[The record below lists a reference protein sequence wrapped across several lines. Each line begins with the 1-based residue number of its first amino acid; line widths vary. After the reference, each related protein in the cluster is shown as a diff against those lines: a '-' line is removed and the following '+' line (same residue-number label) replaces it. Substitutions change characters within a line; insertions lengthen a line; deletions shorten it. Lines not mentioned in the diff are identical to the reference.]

1 MLPFHKSIFLK
12 MKFFLAFL
20 LLSLVWLVGASL
32 YMYDIKDHGHVH
44 DVANTP
50 KFENVVVDVRRS
62 FLGMDPDKVVCF
74 RESHRNFYIFT
85 LILMTT
91 IIGLVAYGFVVKNSL
106 SQSLKKKNGEIEEQ
120 RKQIAQSNQNLVS
133 SINYAR
139 RVQNA
144 FMPTHDDLNQIF
156 KSHFVVNQPRDIVS
170 GDFFWVKEINRSV
183 LLCVG
188 DCTGHG
194 VPAALLTMNAFN
206 LLNALST
213 DFFQKP
219 GVLMAELH
227 KNLIAN
233 LDKSGEEVT
242 DGMDMTLLLFNRDS
256 NVVKFVSAHQ
266 SVFVLEGS
274 LLTEL
279 KGERRGLGPAYK
291 SATNDFLVQ
300 ELKLTPGSWI
310 YGFSDGL
317 TDQFGGPQ
325 DKKFTKKRLQDLLL
339 TLVSKP
345 APEQEKTMINA
356 IQDWKGSRPQTDD
369 IILVGVQI

>member
-1 MLPFHKSIFLK
+1 
-12 MKFFLAFL
+12 
-20 LLSLVWLVGASL
+20 
-32 YMYDIKDHGHVH
+32 MYDIKDHGHVH

-50 KFENVVVDVRRS
+50 KFENVVVDVRHS
-62 FLGMDPDKVVCF
+62 FLGLDPDKVVCF

-106 SQSLKKKNGEIEEQ
+106 SQSLKKKNREIDAQ
-120 RKQIAQSNQNLVS
+120 RKQIEHSNQNLVS

-144 FMPTHDDLNQIF
+144 FMPTDETLSQIF

-170 GDFFWVKEINRSV
+170 GDFFWVGEFNQSI

-206 LLNALST
+206 LLNSLST
-213 DFFQKP
+213 EFFHEP
-219 GVLMAELH
+219 GVLLAELH
-227 KNLIAN
+227 KSLIAN
-233 LDKSGEEVT
+233 LDKAGEEVT
-242 DGMDMTLLLFNRDS
+242 DGMDMALLLLNRDS
-256 NVVKFVSAHQ
+256 NVMKFVSAHQ
-266 SVFVLEGS
+266 SIFVLDGS
-274 LLTEL
+274 HLTEL

-291 SATNDFLVQ
+291 SVNSDFLVQ
-300 ELKLTPGSWI
+300 EFNLKPGSWI

-325 DKKFTKKRLQDLLL
+325 DKKFSKRRLQDLLL
-339 TLVSKP
+339 ASVSKQ
-345 APEQEKTMINA
+345 ASDQEKAINNA
-356 IQDWKGSRPQTDD
+356 IQEWKGNRPQTDD
-369 IILVGVQI
+369 IILIGVQI